1 MGISI
6 IDNFDYRA
14 GKPNFT
20 RDLFDDLESM
30 VNFPEMYLPPV
41 FEANIKTTGD
51 RYRYNVNNEIDS
63 LTGKWRLVT
72 PGDGFAEGY
81 TKDEINRLNTEV
93 SRLSKELFSENN
105 TVKYNI
111 LHAHNYIINKIFIL

>member
-20 RDLFDDLESM
+20 RDLFDDLEAM

-41 FEANIKTTGD
+41 FEANLKSTGD
-51 RYRYNVNNEIDS
+51 RYRYNVNNEIDP

-81 TKDEINRLNTEV
+81 TKDEIN
-93 SRLSKELFSENN
+93 
-105 TVKYNI
+105 
-111 LHAHNYIINKIFIL
+111 A